1 MLFSIM
7 EAWIL
12 SQSLAV
18 LALLGEFM
26 LAGEVSRDLG
36 RLVGTL
42 QNVEPKIWFLSLLGD
57 PEVNSSKAR
66 EFLAIV
72 VPMGSRFVEGATRN
86 LMGVSSCLAGQN
98 EIAYERLGEA
108 IEILSTNTDDLAK
121 SRHKTVFVIPT
132 PPQ

>member
-42 QNVEPKIWFLSLLGD
+42 QNVEPKIWFLSLLGNS
-57 PEVNSSKAR
+57 EVNSSKAR

-72 VPMGSRFVEGATRN
+72 VPMGSRFVEGATQN
-86 LMGVSSCLAGQN
+86 LMEYLPAWLV
-98 EIAYERLGEA
+98 
-108 IEILSTNTDDLAK
+108 
-121 SRHKTVFVIPT
+121 KTR
-132 PPQ
+132 